1 MTTIGEL
8 RTLLLDVPDVLLDVD
23 DARVLADA
31 VTSLDALEGIDVV
44 PSVIA
49 FVGSSGSGKSTLV
62 NAVLGVDA
70 TEVGVLRPTTLR
82 PLMVGGSGP
91 VSLSAESEYVHIPNA
106 RPGILVIDTPAWEH
120 DPEAVRSVLD
130 VADLVVV
137 VLTPSRY
144 ADASVAALIKAI
156 PSGQP
161 SAVVVNRVVAAGE
174 EREVLLA
181 SIRSVHGTEVIVLD
195 EGGSMDDAAALLLD
209 RMAVDT
215 VGYERAAVFR
225 SAAAS
230 GARLVAGALTA
241 AAVDIGSV
249 SSAVSTIDDADFGST
264 IFTVFDEW
272 PPTRADLAR
281 TVARRVHDTDALVI
295 DRSANPL
302 ARRLHATIGRW
313 EGEGEVSVDLDAWR
327 TATVDR
333 FVGACSIRWR
343 RRAAIA
349 QIDRFSW
356 RIAINGDSPL
366 PPRMTRMLG
375 NRLTPT
381 VEDAR
386 RELVS
391 AMAKP
396 VDRRVAVWAGHL
408 DRLAAYRP
416 GELLAAADG
425 FAPGVPSR

>member
-31 VTSLDALEGIDVV
+31 ITSLDALEGIDVV

-70 TEVGVLRPTTLR
+70 SEVGVLRPTTLR
-82 PLMVGGSGP
+82 PLMVGGFGP
-91 VSLSAESEYVHIPNA
+91 VSLSAGSEYVHIPNA

-120 DPEAVRSVLD
+120 EPEAVRSVLE

-137 VLTPSRY
+137 VVTQARY
-144 ADASVAALIKAI
+144 ADASVAELIQAI
-156 PSGQP
+156 PTNQRSV
-161 SAVVVNRVVAAGE
+161 VVVNRVVAAGD
-174 EREVLLA
+174 EREALLTSIASVL
-181 SIRSVHGTEVIVLD
+181 GPEVVVID
-195 EGGSMDDAAALLLD
+195 EGGRVDNAGAALVD
-209 RMAVDT
+209 GMAVDT
-215 VGYERAAVFR
+215 LGYERAAVFR

-230 GARLVAGALTA
+230 GARHIAGALTA

-249 SSAVSTIDDADFGST
+249 SAAVSTIDEADFGST
-264 IFTVFDEW
+264 VFTVFDAW

-281 TVARRVHDTDALVI
+281 TVARRVHDTDALII
-295 DRSANPL
+295 DRAANPL
-302 ARRLHATIGRW
+302 ARRLFARIGRW

-327 TATVDR
+327 TSTVER
-333 FVGACSIRWR
+333 FVGASSIRWR
-343 RRAAIA
+343 RRAAID

-375 NRLTPT
+375 DRLLPT
-381 VEDAR
+381 VEDTR
-386 RELVS
+386 RDLVA

-408 DRLAAYRP
+408 DRLAAYAP
-416 GELLAAADG
+416 GELLAAVDG
-425 FAPGVPSR
+425 FAPGVPPR